1 MAITGKTA
9 NKKNIAIV
17 LAVLGIIFMIIG
29 LVIVRGSG
37 WGIVSIISGLVLL
50 VIGGY
55 MLYAK
60 PKA

>member
-1 MAITGKTA
+1 MAVTDKTA
-9 NKKNIAIV
+9 NKKNIAII
-17 LAVLGIIFMIIG
+17 LAVLGIILMSIG

-50 VIGGY
+50 VFGGY
-55 MLYAK
+55 LIYAK

>member
-1 MAITGKTA
+1 MAITDKTA
-9 NKKNIAIV
+9 NKKNIAII

>member
-1 MAITGKTA
+1 MAVTDKTA
-9 NKKNIAIV
+9 NKKIIAIT
-17 LAVLGIIFMIIG
+17 LAVIGIIFVIIG
-29 LVIVRGSG
+29 FVIVRGSG